1 MLSNL
6 RIRRPVGRLIVY
18 LLALA
23 VLAWTLLPIVWI
35 IGTAFKIPSEYMAYP
50 PILFPSSPTLNNFV
64 SAFET
69 FHAWEYVRN
78 SLIVTFASTAL
89 ALVVGSMG
97 AYSIARLRFRGR
109 SRIAFWILA
118 LRMFPAIALA
128 IPFFAILQWLRLLNT
143 YWGLII
149 TYQLFLLPFVVW
161 MMKGFFEEI
170 PPELEEAAEVDGCS
184 RIGAFVRIVL
194 PLTAPGLAATG
205 TFAALMSWNEF
216 LFALLFTQNRAT
228 QPVTVL
234 VAGFIAPEKGVLWGE
249 ISAVGLISIIPIL
262 VFTMFLQKY
271 LIRGLTM
278 GAIKG

>member
-1 MLSNL
+1 MRSNL
-6 RIRRPVGRLIVY
+6 RVRKLLGPLVVY
-18 LLALA
+18 LFALA
-23 VLAWTLLPIVWI
+23 VLAWTLLPIIWI
-35 IGTAFKIPSEYMAYP
+35 VGTAFKIPAQYMAYP
-50 PILFPSSPTLNNFV
+50 PILFPSSPTFDNFI
-64 SAFET
+64 SAFSD
-69 FHAWEYVRN
+69 FNAWDYVRN
-78 SLIVTFASTAL
+78 SLIITFSSTAL
-89 ALVVGSMG
+89 AIVVGSLG

-109 SRIAFWILA
+109 GQVAFWILA

-128 IPFFAILQWLRLLNT
+128 IPFFAILKELHLLNT
-143 YWGLII
+143 YWGLIL

-216 LFALLFTQNRAT
+216 LFALIFTQSRAT

-234 VAGFIAPEKGVLWGE
+234 VAGFIAPEKGILWGE
-249 ISAVGLISIIPIL
+249 ISAVGLISIVPIM